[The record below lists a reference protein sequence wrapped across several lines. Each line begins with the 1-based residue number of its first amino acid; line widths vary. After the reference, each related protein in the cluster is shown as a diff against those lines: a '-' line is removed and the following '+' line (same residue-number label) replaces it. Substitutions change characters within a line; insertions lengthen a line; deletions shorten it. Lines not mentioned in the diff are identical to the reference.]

1 MAQPDFSLI
10 HSLRVRWS
18 EADLQGVVFNAN
30 YLAYLDVGI
39 TEYWRAIGYPYP
51 DTFLA
56 RGSDVFVVKAT
67 LEFHASARYDDMLE
81 ICMRCS
87 RLGRSS
93 MVFRGEILREGNLVV
108 SGELV
113 YVNVDPATRRS
124 APVPEF
130 LRTAIQDFET
140 VEPEA

>member
-1 MAQPDFSLI
+1 VARADFALI
-10 HSLRVRWS
+10 YPLRVRWS

-51 DTFLA
+51 ETFLA
-56 RGSDVFVVKAT
+56 RGSDVFVVKAA
-67 LEFHASARYDDMLE
+67 LEFNASARYDDVLE
-81 ICMRCS
+81 ICMRCT

-93 MVFRGEILREGNLVV
+93 MAFRGEILREGDLIV

-130 LRTAIQDFET
+130 LRSAIQDFET
-140 VEPEA
+140 LAPDA